1 MKHKPF
7 MGITEDAGSGDD
19 GPIFVQT
26 MNQGSDGKL
35 VDNLGN
41 SDMKDF
47 KTDNSAMQAVN
58 SPQVKKEFN
67 LGAGPTASTAIP
79 APMPRGNPK
88 TSKRLG
94 QLNMKSGE
102 FWGVVGLSFA
112 VGVLGKHLFDTY
124 VK

>member
-1 MKHKPF
+1 MHKPF
-7 MGITEDAGSGDD
+7 MGITDEASTDD

-26 MNQGSDGKL
+26 MNQGSDGKM
-35 VDNLGN
+35 VSGLGN

-47 KTDNSAMQAVN
+47 KTDNTAMNAVN

-67 LGAGPTASTAIP
+67 LGHAPSASTAIP

-88 TSKRLG
+88 MSKRFG
-94 QLNMKSGE
+94 QLDMKSGE

>member
-1 MKHKPF
+1 
-7 MGITEDAGSGDD
+7 MGITDDAGSGDD

-58 SPQVKKEFN
+58 SLK
-67 LGAGPTASTAIP
+67 
-79 APMPRGNPK
+79 
-88 TSKRLG
+88 
-94 QLNMKSGE
+94 
-102 FWGVVGLSFA
+102 
-112 VGVLGKHLFDTY
+112 
-124 VK
+124 